1 MGVNNFIRY
10 TNYCNKMTINEF
22 VKIKLKNKNPNLE
35 AIYEELMR
43 MGYKAEEIY
52 LAINMQIYL
61 NASEA
66 VEDYLKK
73 NKEKE

>member
-1 MGVNNFIRY
+1 
-10 TNYCNKMTINEF
+10 MTINEF

>member
-1 MGVNNFIRY
+1 LDY
-10 TNYCNKMTINEF
+10 KMTINEF
-22 VKIKLKNKNPNLE
+22 IKIQLKKKDPNLE
-35 AIYEELMR
+35 TIYEQLMR
-43 MGYKAEEIY
+43 MGYKSEEIFY
-52 LAINMQIYL
+52 AINMQIYL

>member
-1 MGVNNFIRY
+1 
-10 TNYCNKMTINEF
+10 MTINEF
-22 VKIKLKNKNPNLE
+22 IKIQLKKKDPNLE
-35 AIYEELMR
+35 TIYEQLMR
-43 MGYKAEEIY
+43 MGYKSEEIFY
-52 LAINMQIYL
+52 AINMQIYL